1 MPYSPRP
8 MASSLLAGLA
18 AALLLG
24 APARP
29 QPKWQPAGAPR
40 PTVWARAGATAWAAC
55 EELGRQAAALRG
67 GSGPRGDSST
77 DDASAWTERAAR
89 CPGVPEVLVLA
100 AQIEIATMVDVSF
113 GPEPGTS
120 LDSVVEDHRERVVQA
135 LKWLDAALAESAR
148 RRDPAPRETRFL
160 RAYALVALG
169 QPKAAR
175 DALDDAIAYA
185 DVERWRS
192 DRMGA
197 VIALLDG
204 DLDRA
209 MLLAHLAGVS
219 TPPDD
224 RTITRYIRALV
235 LDRGGAAAA
244 ARSEMIELRN
254 DVGHI
259 QARHATESLLP
270 VHERLYLRA
279 LEHQAGEDPDGAIRL
294 WDAYLVRPEPEE
306 PDKVLARR
314 HREALRRKP
323 APVR

>member
-1 MPYSPRP
+1 MGP
-8 MASSLLAGLA
+8 SLLAGVLTA
-18 AALLLG
+18 TLL
-24 APARP
+24 APAPR
-29 QPKWQPAGAPR
+29 WQPAGAPR

-55 EELGRQAAALRG
+55 EELGRQAATVRG
-67 GSGPRGDSST
+67 GSGPRGDSSA
-77 DDASAWTERAAR
+77 DDASAWTERATR
-89 CPGVPEVLVLA
+89 CPAVPEVLVLA

-113 GPEPGTS
+113 GPEPGSS
-120 LDSVVEDHRERVVQA
+120 LDSVVEDHHERVVQA

-148 RRDPAPRETRFL
+148 RREPAPRETRFL

-169 QPKAAR
+169 RPRAAR
-175 DALDDAIAYA
+175 DALDDSVAYA

-197 VIALLDG
+197 VIALLAG

-209 MLLAHLAGVS
+209 MKLAHLAAVS

-235 LDRGGAAAA
+235 LDRGGAPAA
-244 ARSEMIELRN
+244 ARAEMVELRN

-279 LEHQAGEDPDGAIRL
+279 LEHQAGDDPDSAIRL
-294 WDAYLVRPEPEE
+294 WDAYLARPEPEE
-306 PDKVLARR
+306 PDKVVARR

-323 APVR
+323 SPVR